1 MTEFRED
8 LPFKSSECDIIEE
21 LQDRGSLG
29 LGLLSEF
36 QHVRDQEEVDIV
48 GDFDGWSRF
57 FDLVP

>member
-1 MTEFRED
+1 
-8 LPFKSSECDIIEE
+8 LSERDIIEE

-36 QHVRDQEEVDIV
+36 QHVRDREEVDIV
-48 GDFDGWSRF
+48 GDFDGWSGF